1 MRKMRL
7 PFPRLFHH
15 HRLLH
20 TPLLLAVFCLLAQ
33 HAAATLK
40 HLAIVVDGNRV
51 SMPVDHAAADMRHR
65 AAAFCIEQG
74 IGNLAGCARS
84 LHEAAVEMAATT
96 SCAARSLMVVAHP
109 DDETIFGVH
118 ALMPASSLGK
128 GGGGGGGRECWTIVC
143 VTGGAESVKRAQFET
158 AMLALAAS
166 LDDTVVKLE
175 RFEMWPYHDC
185 ISCVPFRLF
194 APTVELL
201 EARYLDTIETDLLR
215 EVGRRSSDDDEL
227 HFFGKIV
234 THNQFGEYGHLQ
246 HRALHEQVSHAVRT
260 ARRKDT
266 ASLHVFQPITLA
278 ADEADPQDPR
288 SAVLQAYPRL
298 SSTLSFWQK
307 VSARIV
313 PIGLFDGIAAAVW
326 CQEQVIPE
334 SSGMTLSC
342 S

>member
-1 MRKMRL
+1 MRL
-7 PFPRLFHH
+7 LFDH

-20 TPLLLAVFCLLAQ
+20 TPLLLLVFCLLAR
-33 HAAATLK
+33 HTAATLK

-51 SMPVDHAAADMRHR
+51 NMPVDHAAADMRHR
-65 AAAFCIEQG
+65 AAAFCIEHG

-84 LHEAAVEMAATT
+84 LHEAAVEMAVITA
-96 SCAARSLMVVAHP
+96 CAARSLMVVAHP
-109 DDETIFGVH
+109 DDETIFGLH
-118 ALMPASSLGK
+118 TLMRASSLGK
-128 GGGGGGGRECWTIVC
+128 GGGGGGEGEGGGVECWTILC

-158 AMLALAAS
+158 AMHVLAAS
-166 LDDTVVKLE
+166 LDDTVKLE

-185 ISCVPFRLF
+185 ISCVPFRQF

-342 S
+342 T